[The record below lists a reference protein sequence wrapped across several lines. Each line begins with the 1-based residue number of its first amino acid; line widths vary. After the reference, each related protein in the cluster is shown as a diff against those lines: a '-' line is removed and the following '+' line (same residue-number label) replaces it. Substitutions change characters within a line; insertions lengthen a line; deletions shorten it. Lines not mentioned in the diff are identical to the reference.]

1 MKLLHGARG
10 CYGQI
15 FIKPCRTKVVKVF
28 FNRESEGKLRSDIE
42 IVFNSE
48 VAAYNIASNEREL
61 ISYIPRFYGSV
72 DVSDELND
80 TSIYYTDLAYEIDYI
95 DGQFSPINGA
105 MIDYDSTENVM
116 NKFEA
121 FGIDATDAA
130 VTSANYKIIKV
141 VDFKISEKRYK

>member
-1 MKLLHGARG
+1 LKLLHNARG

-28 FNRESEGKLRSDIE
+28 FNRENEGKERSYIE
-42 IVFNSE
+42 TVFNSE

-61 ISYIPRFYGSV
+61 ISYIPRFYGPV
-72 DVSDELND
+72 DVSDELDD

-95 DGQFSPINGA
+95 DGHFSPIKGA
-105 MIDYDSTENVM
+105 MISYDSTKHVM

-130 VTSANYKIIKV
+130 VTYHNYKIIKV
-141 VDFKISEKRYK
+141 VDFKMSEKHS